1 MEDKLLNYNGLNKNF
16 FNTTR
21 LPLSR
26 IARTCLDEIPL
37 DPPNEQTLLEGI
49 IPHLEF
55 SLEISSNNLTFG
67 GNEYTPYQQFLYL
80 LIKSLHDQ
88 GYGYRRI
95 AHKLNKWNVKTTRG
109 KTWFNTSVSSVLK
122 RKHERDVRIQEIRNQ
137 EYPIKVGKLSVK
149 YYTY

>member
-1 MEDKLLNYNGLNKNF
+1 V

-26 IARTCLDEIPL
+26 IASTCLDETPL
-37 DPPNEQTLLEGI
+37 DPPKEQTLLEGI

-67 GNEYTPYQQFLYL
+67 GKEYTSYQQFLYL
-80 LIKSLHDQ
+80 LIKSLHDK

-95 AHKLNKWNVKTTRG
+95 AHKLNTWNVKTSRG
-109 KTWFNTSVSSVLK
+109 NIWYNTSVSSVLK
-122 RKHERDVRIQEIRNQ
+122 RKHERDLRIQKIRSKK
-137 EYPIKVGKLSVK
+137 YPFKISKLSVK